1 MRFKTKNKSK
11 WRQLRF
17 CCLQSSV
24 TWREC
29 LNLSGP
35 QFLLFKMGRV
45 RVPIWDLIVVVVGT
59 EWVNLYR
66 DTVECLACKKCLE
79 KHLWYYPVG
88 TAKAITVGGK
98 RNKEVSILQE
108 NVKDGQQRNLSIE
121 FTLVWKAGGR
131 KGTVWMLSPFRFFE
145 APWAVA
151 HVCPWNS
158 PGKNI
163 EVGCHSLL
171 QGSSQPRDGTLVSC
185 NVGGF
190 FTVWTTKEA
199 QGNGG
204 FELNLCD
211 LMECLP
217 GSSVHGIL

>member
-45 RVPIWDLIVVVVGT
+45 RVPVWDLIVVVAGT

-79 KHLWYYPVG
+79 KHLWYYPIG

-98 RNKEVSILQE
+98 RNKEASILQE
-108 NVKDGQQRNLSIE
+108 NFKDGQQRNLSIE
-121 FTLVWKAGGR
+121 FTLVWKAGGM

-151 HVCPWNS
+151 HLCPWNS

-171 QGSSQPRDGTLVSC
+171 QGALPHP
-185 NVGGF
+185 
-190 FTVWTTKEA
+190 
-199 QGNGG
+199 GNYGKASW
-204 FELNLCD
+204 NNWCD
-211 LMECLP
+211 FPPHCPEPLL
-217 GSSVHGIL
+217 SAS